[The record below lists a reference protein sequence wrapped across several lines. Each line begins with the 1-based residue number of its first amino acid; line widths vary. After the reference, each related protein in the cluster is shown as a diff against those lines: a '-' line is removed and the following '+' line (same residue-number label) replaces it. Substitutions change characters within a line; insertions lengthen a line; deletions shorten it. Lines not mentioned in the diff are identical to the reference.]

1 MKKKNNKGF
10 SLIELIIAIA
20 ILVILTGLLAPQ
32 FMKYIEKS
40 REAKDMQTLDAVYSA
55 VQGAFA
61 DEDAYQNFVSES
73 ADGDYKDVSKG
84 MLLKSLAPDN
94 AADTDRFAKELRTL
108 LGVST
113 IEKDIKLVS
122 KAAAGGEV
130 GVAISYVEEKR
141 DDDGNIEKVAGLEV
155 AVYAAE
161 VSDGKKSVGTLTPV
175 GNIAI
180 VPPKKGNT
188 EEKQE

>member
-40 REAKDMQTLDAVYSA
+40 REAKDMQSLDTVYSA

-61 DEDAYQNFVSES
+61 DEDAYKDFVTNSEGS
-73 ADGDYKDVSKG
+73 GAYKDIHGG
-84 MLLKSLAPDN
+84 MALTTLLGKDDN
-94 AADTDRFAKELRTL
+94 FAKEVKEL
-108 LGVST
+108 LGVDK
-113 IEKDIKLVS
+113 EKGIKLSS
-122 KAAAGGEV
+122 KAAG
-130 GVAISYVEEKR
+130 S
-141 DDDGNIEKVAGLEV
+141 
-155 AVYAAE
+155 
-161 VSDGKKSVGTLTPV
+161 

-180 VPPKKGNT
+180 VIKYVVADDNPADVDGLQIAVYVAGSDLNETGNLSAVGNPEIVPKKTSGGA
-188 EEKQE
+188 K